1 MKPAAFDYE
10 RPATV
15 AEALAAL
22 SRHGD
27 DAKVLAGG
35 QSLIPMMNL
44 RMVQFGTII
53 DIGRLDA
60 LRGIS
65 VESAELRIGAL
76 ATHNEV
82 LGSDL
87 VAQHAPLIVEAYH
100 NVAHHSVR
108 NRGTLGGSLCHN
120 DPASEM
126 PLIMSVMGA
135 RLIVQSTSGTRE
147 IPVRDFV
154 VDAFTTALEPE
165 ELLIGIRIP
174 VPEVKH
180 GYAFAEI
187 SQRKGDFGLVICA
200 AQLLVTDGACHDV
213 RIGYRNVG
221 SDTVRLAE
229 VEAVLEGQAPNA
241 ALIAKAAATAQSI
254 TNPPGDLHATAEYR
268 RDIIGTLT
276 GRVLTRAIARA
287 RHA

>member
-1 MKPAAFDYE
+1 MKPAAFEYE
-10 RPATV
+10 RPTTV
-15 AEALAAL
+15 DEALAAL
-22 SRHGD
+22 ARHGD

-35 QSLIPMMNL
+35 QSLIPLMNL
-44 RMVQFGTII
+44 RMVQFGTVI

-60 LRGIS
+60 LRGIAL
-65 VESAELRIGAL
+65 EAGELRIGAL

-87 VAQHAPLIVEAYH
+87 VAQNAPLIVEAYRD
-100 NVAHHSVR
+100 VAHHSVR

-135 RLIVQSTSGTRE
+135 RLIAQSTSGMRE
-147 IPVRDFV
+147 IPVEAFV
-154 VDAFTTALEPE
+154 VDAFTVALEPE
-165 ELLIGIRIP
+165 ELLTEIRIP
-174 VPEVKH
+174 VPPARH

-187 SQRKGDFGLVICA
+187 SQRKGDFGLVVCA
-200 AQLLVTDGACHDV
+200 AQLLVTDGVCRDV

-221 SDTVRLAE
+221 AATVRLAK
-229 VEAVLEGQAPNA
+229 VEAVLEGIAYDPT
-241 ALIAKAAATAQSI
+241 LIAKAAATAQAV
-254 TNPPGDLHATAEYR
+254 TDPPGDLHASAEYR

-276 GRVLTRAIARA
+276 ERILTRAIATA